1 MGIMRIAWLTNIW
14 RISELS
20 GLCKRLANDPGGYR
34 YGLRRKRNRL
44 QRNSALM
51 WIGESLEQR
60 ELLSVV
66 TVTTTSDTSNDG
78 DTTSIRALHAHPGSD
93 GKISLREA
101 ILASNNTGGANTIMF
116 DPQLTRSRD
125 VNISP
130 RQVGD
135 VTAGNSAF
143 AITSTL
149 TIIGATDR
157 DVVKLKGTGLK
168 GDLRL
173 FRVLAGGN
181 LTLQGLTMINWRT
194 DTNGGVLAV
203 DGDGGLID
211 EHPAS
216 LTINDCVLSNNSA
229 LSQGGAIFSSHG
241 LVTVINSTLS
251 GNRAHDGG
259 AYNGGGQTLGAE
271 ATFSNCILERN
282 TAIDRGGAIALY
294 NASVDMTDCRLANNT
309 AHQGGAIAGGRIHLH
324 YTTLTGNTAID
335 GGGIFTGIG
344 GGATGGSIVQVGGP
358 GGISRLDLD
367 NCTLTGNSAQHR
379 GGGLYVVLTWFS
391 LANSTFSGNHAQQG
405 GGIYL
410 DASEQVFLTKRVQRG
425 SGNVFSSNS
434 ATATG
439 GAIFVNNGGMGISGT
454 FTNNVAQQ
462 GAALFNNLGNV
473 SVINSTVVKNRS
485 QRGTQLFN
493 HLGILSLTNST
504 VSDFARMTFL
514 PTADTAGTQFAAM
527 NPGLEPSAI
536 TPPLKSTIVTAPGGI
551 RYALNP
557 NRVLLRQFPGC
568 NWSVLDDLVQSFKI
582 APNGDCV
589 WLNDRG
595 DLLLSRAGAAG
606 DLIGTLV
613 QSFAMDKYGTVYDLS
628 NGVAPGNF
636 ALYRSLTAP
645 LLDPLVD
652 IVEDSEDFCLIT
664 PTEGEILQAAGLLG
678 PAILN
683 PRVVVE
689 PLVDRLDGITYF
701 PNIGLARMHHC
712 HFKCTV
718 YYSTELNGDLVA
730 VIYIDKDHLV
740 REVPGET
747 VSRPSASQP
756 RSAAAAIPASTI
768 VTVSDA
774 NRSDNIRSLWTGP
787 DGTIYKLGGEYN
799 GQHLIGQPP
808 LPLVLWRLPFGGNW
822 EPLLRV
828 LAAEFAPDNTLFVLN
843 TKHEL
848 QRLVPGAKAWT
859 TVAHGVQSFKMIKN
873 GTIYA
878 LDASSRL
885 LQVQQPRH
893 STRWIVSTLE
903 TGIRSFAV
911 TADGAVYDL
920 NDRNE
925 LRKLNERSR
934 RFVRFQSGVSSLQQ
948 AADGTIYAFH
958 QSGKLERLEASGRW
972 STVGSGIQSFQLDL
986 DGVLYVL
993 NRGQELTRMT
1003 AGGHWSVVD
1012 VDVQSFLLAPNGLR
1026 NVYILT
1032 THHELK
1038 RLDAGYSWRTLRT
1051 DVVSMSIDPDG
1062 VVTARDTKGGTWRYW
1077 SPITVPV
1084 LNPAEGVVFCV
1095 DPPTRDDILRLTHI
1109 PDGPNVEAVI
1119 AEPTV
1124 DEIDRPRWLPSLGNI
1139 PAVRL
1144 HHCHYRCT
1152 VIYRTAEGLKTVVI
1166 EIDLD
1171 TLIRTGGP
1179 TI

>member
-20 GLCKRLANDPGGYR
+20 RLFRKLANDARGYGH
-34 YGLRRKRNRL
+34 GLRRQRNRL

-51 WIGESLEQR
+51 WIAESLEQR

-78 DTTSIRALHAHPGSD
+78 DTTSIKALHAHPGSD

-116 DPQLTRSRD
+116 DPQLTQRRD

-194 DTNGGVLAV
+194 DTNGGVLTV
-203 DGDGGLID
+203 D
-211 EHPAS
+211 PFATV
-216 LTINDCVLSNNSA
+216 TINNCVLANNVA
-229 LSQGGAIFSSHG
+229 LSQGGAIFNSGFLQDSEVD
-241 LVTVINSTLS
+241 VTLTNCTLS

-259 AYNGGGQTLGAE
+259 AYSAGNKTWGGYTVFL
-271 ATFSNCILERN
+271 NCILEGN
-282 TAIDRGGAIALY
+282 TAVDRGGAIALY
-294 NASVDMTDCRLANNT
+294 NAGVVMTDCRLVNNS
-309 AHQGGAIAGGRIHLH
+309 AHQGGAIAGGDIRLYHS
-324 YTTLTGNTAID
+324 TLIGNTAID

-344 GGATGGSIVQVGGP
+344 GGVTGGNIVQVGGP
-358 GGISRLDLD
+358 GGISRLELD

-379 GGGLYVVLTWFS
+379 GGGLYVVLSFFS

-410 DASEQVFLTKRVQRG
+410 DTSELQFLTQRVQRG

-439 GAIFVNNGGMGISGT
+439 GAIFVNNGGMGITGR

-473 SVINSTVVKNRS
+473 RVTNSTVVNNRS

-504 VSDFARMTFL
+504 VSDIARMAFL

-628 NGVAPGNF
+628 NGFGPGNF

-645 LLDPLVD
+645 LLDPVD
-652 IVEDSEDFCLIT
+652 IIDDSDHFCLIP
-664 PTEGEILQAAGLLG
+664 PTAGEVLQAAGLLG
-678 PAILN
+678 AAILN

-689 PLVDRLDGITYF
+689 PLVERLNEITYF

-712 HFKCTV
+712 HYKCTV
-718 YYSTELNGDLVA
+718 YYSTELNGDLTA
-730 VIYIDKDHLV
+730 VIYIDNDHLV

-747 VSRPSASQP
+747 VSRPSASHH
-756 RSAAAAIPASTI
+756 RSAAAAIMASTI
-768 VTVSDA
+768 ATVSDA

-808 LPLVLWRLPFGGNW
+808 FPLVLWRLPFGGNW

-828 LAAEFAPDNTLFVLN
+828 LAAEVAPDNTLFVLN

-893 STRWIVSTLE
+893 STRWIVSTLD

-934 RFVRFQSGVSSLQQ
+934 KFVRFQSGVSSLQQ

-958 QSGKLERLEASGRW
+958 QSGQLKRLEDTGRW
-972 STVGSGIQSFQLDL
+972 STLGSGIQSFQLDL

-993 NRGQELTRMT
+993 NRGHELRRMT
-1003 AGGHWSVVD
+1003 AGGHWSLVD

-1038 RLDAGYSWRTLRT
+1038 RLEAGYSWRTLRT
-1051 DVVSMSIDPDG
+1051 DAVSMSIDQDG
-1062 VVTARDTKGGTWRYW
+1062 VVTALDTKGRSWLYW

-1084 LNPAEGVVFCV
+1084 LDPVDGLVFCV

-1109 PDGPNVEAVI
+1109 ADGPNVEAAI
-1119 AEPTV
+1119 ELTV
-1124 DEIDRPRWLPSLGNI
+1124 DEIDPSRWLPSLGNI
-1139 PAVRL
+1139 PPVRP
-1144 HHCHYRCT
+1144 HHCHWRGT
-1152 VIYRTAEGLKTVVI
+1152 VMYQTAQGLKTVVI
-1166 EIDLD
+1166 EIDFD
-1171 TLIRTGGP
+1171 TLIRAGGP
-1179 TI
+1179 TIG